1 MSKKSS
7 IFKKSLVDAKNN
19 LKRGNILLLAIAFI
33 LGAVFSALVASLA
46 NDIIMNP
53 ISKALGFE
61 ELSKM
66 ELNGILYGKFL
77 AALLTFII
85 VSFVV
90 FVILLGYFLIA
101 NAIAA
106 YKAAKKP
113 TVAEAPTKSTTE
125 ELILKE
131 LVKLNDKMDKK

>member
-53 ISKALGFE
+53 ISKLLGFD
-61 ELSKM
+61 ELAKM
-66 ELNGILYGKFL
+66 ESNGVLYGKFL

-90 FVILLGYFLIA
+90 FAILFGYFLIA

-106 YKAAKKP
+106 HKAAKRP
-113 TVAEAPTKSTTE
+113 VVAEAPAKPTTE